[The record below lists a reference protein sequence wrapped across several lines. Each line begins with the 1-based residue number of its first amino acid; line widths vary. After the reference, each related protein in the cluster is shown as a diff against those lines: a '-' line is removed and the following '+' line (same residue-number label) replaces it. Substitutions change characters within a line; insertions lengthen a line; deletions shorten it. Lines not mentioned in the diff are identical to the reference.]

1 MPDLEPYVPAG
12 FEAFWHATTDE
23 AHSAALDFDLDVQTE
38 VSAPDHDVIHL
49 KFRGITGKSR
59 FGWIAVP
66 KPGGKS
72 PGFLWLPPYSR
83 WSMLP
88 NEYGTRPG
96 YVSLSFNFFGESAF
110 HREEYTPSRGYFA
123 DGVSDPKTWV
133 FRSMF
138 QDAVIAAR
146 ILDSLPMVERGRLAS
161 CGMSQ
166 GGGISIWLGA
176 WEPLI
181 KAVVA
186 DMPFLGGVPWILKA
200 NVFRYPL
207 KELTDFAFE
216 SPGNE
221 LAVRKTLAYYDT
233 VNQATRCCV
242 PTRVTLGLR
251 DPAVRPEQAKAVFR
265 ALAGEKEIEEIDFGH
280 DWHPAMVAGGKQWL
294 DRWV

>member
-1 MPDLEPYVPAG
+1 MSLLEPYVPAG
-12 FEAFWHATTDE
+12 FDSFWEETAQEARDFP
-23 AHSAALDFDLDVQTE
+23 LDFSLDSQTE
-38 VSAPDHDVIHL
+38 VTAPDHDILVVS
-49 KFRGITGKSR
+49 FRGVTGSKR
-59 FGWIAVP
+59 QGWVAVP
-66 KPGGKS
+66 KSGGQS

-123 DGVSDPKTWV
+123 DGVSEPRTWV
-133 FRSMF
+133 FRTMF
-138 QDAVIAAR
+138 QDSVLAAR
-146 ILDSLPMVERGRLAS
+146 VLDSLPMVARGRIAS

-186 DMPFLGGVPWILKA
+186 DMPFLGAMPWVLTA
-200 NVFRYPL
+200 NVYRFPL
-207 KELTDFAFE
+207 KELTDFAFA

-221 LAVRKTLAYYDT
+221 EAVRRTLSYYDT
-233 VNQATRCCV
+233 VNQATRCKV
-242 PTRVTLGLR
+242 PTRLTYGLR
-251 DPAVRPEQAKAVFR
+251 DPAVRPDQVKAVLG
-265 ALAGEKEIEEIDFGH
+265 ALAGEKEIEAIDFGH
-280 DWHPAMVAGGKQWL
+280 DWHPAMVSGGQAWL